1 MKISEPLAALAA
13 CAATDVGRVRTSN
26 EDAFICDP
34 DRGVFAVIDGVGG
47 QAGGDVA
54 ATIARREL
62 ELRLRRE
69 TGSIEDRIRE
79 AIAAANA
86 SILAEA
92 QRVPALSGM
101 ACVLTIAVTA
111 GEQLVIG
118 HVGDTRLYK
127 VGPTGIRKLTHDHS
141 PVGLLEDGG
150 QLDEDEAM
158 RHPERNQVFREVGT
172 RPHQPT
178 DPEFIEVLTDRLGPE
193 EALLLCSDGLSDSI
207 TSGEIERIIRRSS
220 DPALAAAD
228 LVTAANRAGGK
239 DNITVVAAY
248 GQLFGST
255 LQGTQRNRTSESRTD
270 TTELKAQTRAVDQGQ
285 PRPGTTGSVVP
296 TSAPPRRTWWRSRRV
311 TVSIAATVIIAAVIT
326 ALWWRGFPL
335 IAADDP
341 IGSAAT
347 ARETQPRVLRVST
360 ASDSALTSIAA
371 ALTAAQAG
379 DVIEIDAG
387 TYPESLVLRDGV
399 TIRARQP
406 RSVILQ
412 RPVTVNG
419 PWTAISAS
427 GIRSS
432 AISGIVVKGTDNAP
446 LDYGVWIAGGDLD
459 LDDLEIVGARSA
471 AVQISGQSTARLRG
485 SDVHDNSGAGVLV
498 ERDAS
503 PEILHNVIERN
514 GRKSPARAGIEL
526 RDGARAA
533 IAGNIVRDNG
543 QPGVTGLPSSEI
555 AHVTT
560 TNAIGTSSPST
571 TRRR

>member
-1 MKISEPLAALAA
+1 VKISELPALAA
-13 CAATDVGRVRTSN
+13 CAATDVGRVRTTN

-79 AIAAANA
+79 AIAAANY

-111 GEQLVIG
+111 GEQLVVG

-127 VGPTGIRKLTHDHS
+127 IGPTGIRKVTHDHS

-172 RPHQPT
+172 RPRQPT
-178 DPEFIEVLTDRLGPE
+178 DPEFIEVVTDRLGPD
-193 EALLLCSDGLSDSI
+193 EAILLCSDGLSDSI
-207 TSGEIERIIRRSS
+207 TAGEIERIIRRSS

-228 LVTAANRAGGK
+228 LVAAANRAGGK

-248 GQLFGST
+248 GQLFGSM
-255 LQGTQRNRTSESRTD
+255 LPGTQHRRSKESRTD
-270 TTELKAQTRAVDQGQ
+270 TTELKPQTPAVDQSR
-285 PRPGTTGSVVP
+285 PRPDTTQNLIP
-296 TSAPPRRTWWRSRRV
+296 KAEPPRPTLWRSRGA
-311 TVSIAATVIIAAVIT
+311 TVSIAAVVIVAAVT
-326 ALWWRGFPL
+326 AALWWRGFSF
-335 IAADDP
+335 IASDDP
-341 IGSAAT
+341 ISSATT
-347 ARETQPRVLRVST
+347 ASEPQPRVLRVST
-360 ASDSALTSIAA
+360 TSDSTLTSIAA

-399 TIRARQP
+399 SIRARRP

-412 RPVTVNG
+412 RPATVNG

-427 GIRSS
+427 GIHSG

-471 AVQISGQSTARLRG
+471 AVQISGQSTARLRA

-514 GRKSPARAGIEL
+514 GRTSPARAGIEL
-526 RDGARAA
+526 RDGAHAA

-555 AHVTT
+555 AHVAT
-560 TNAIGTSSPST
+560 TNAIGTSPALT

>member
-1 MKISEPLAALAA
+1 MKIAEPLVALAA
-13 CAATDVGRVRTSN
+13 AAASDVGRVRTTN

-111 GEQLVIG
+111 GERLVAG

-127 VGPTGIRKLTHDHS
+127 IGPTGIRKLTHDHS
-141 PVGLLEDGG
+141 PVGQLEDGG
-150 QLDEDEAM
+150 QLGEEEAM

-178 DPEFIEVLTDRLGPE
+178 DPEFIEIITDRLAPD
-193 EALLLCSDGLSDSI
+193 EAILLCSDGLSDSI
-207 TSGEIERIIRRSS
+207 ASAGIERIIRRSTH
-220 DPALAAAD
+220 PALAAAD
-228 LVTAANRAGGK
+228 LITAANHAGGK
-239 DNITVVAAY
+239 DNVTVVAAY
-248 GQLFGST
+248 GPLFGST
-255 LQGTQRNRTSESRTD
+255 LPRSPRTRNNESRTD
-270 TTELKAQTRAVDQGQ
+270 TTELKPQTRAVDESPQ
-285 PRPGTTGSVVP
+285 RRGTNPDLVP
-296 TSAPPRRTWWRSRRV
+296 KNEQRRRDWWRSRRV
-311 TVSIAATVIIAAVIT
+311 GASIAATAIIAAVAT
-326 ALWWRGFPL
+326 ALWWRFPL
-335 IAADDP
+335 VAANDASS
-341 IGSAAT
+341 GSTT
-347 ARETQPRVLRVST
+347 AIEAQPRVLRVSM
-360 ASDSALTSIAA
+360 ASDSTLTSIAA

-379 DVIEIDAG
+379 DVIEIEAG

-399 TIRARQP
+399 SIRARQP

-412 RPVTVNG
+412 RPATVNG
-419 PWTAISAS
+419 PFTAISAS
-427 GIRSS
+427 GIRSG

-446 LDYGVWIAGGDLD
+446 VDYGVWIAGGTVD

-471 AVQISGQSTARLRG
+471 AVQIGGQSTVRLRG
-485 SDVHDNSGAGVLV
+485 SDVHDNSGAGVVV
-498 ERDAS
+498 ERDAA

-514 GRKSPARAGIEL
+514 GKKAPARAGIEL

-533 IAGNIVRDNG
+533 ISGNIVRDNG
-543 QPGVTGLPSSEI
+543 QPGVAGLPSSEI
-555 AHVTT
+555 SRVTA
-560 TNAIGTSSPST
+560 TNALGPSAQST